1 MPDGLTHKSDAAH
14 KKSAKRQSGGVYAF
28 VIVRGGIPDH
38 AFYSRDL
45 SIVRQTHKIVKGGAD
60 AFAVRPRR
68 LTHSWS
74 EYVNERRLQRAFAF
88 ARDSVA
94 SKLSLSLLRELK
106 VAGGKEGH
114 QSTAE

>member
-1 MPDGLTHKSDAAH
+1 MRT
-14 KKSAKRQSGGVYAF
+14 KKSRKAAVRLLISSGFSGPVCFLLAD
-28 VIVRGGIPDH
+28 GI
-38 AFYSRDL
+38 
-45 SIVRQTHKIVKGGAD
+45 IVRQTHKIVKGGTD